1 MKLIEQ
7 IDIQPQNTKWL
18 YDLHTKGLITV
29 DNSFQREYVWL
40 EKHQIKLIET
50 VLIGSPIPEI
60 YLWNIGTD
68 SDTGDTKYSIVDGQ
82 QRTGALFQFIQNKF
96 KLKESILDCKT
107 NVFNEIKN
115 RFFKDLED
123 AQKQAIWA
131 YVFSIRIVRQ
141 SVTRQNIV
149 QMFLRLNS
157 NNMTL
162 NPQELRNAEFEGEF
176 MLLASYLA
184 DFQFWENNKLFSIA
198 DRRRMRDITF
208 ISNLLTFMKLGIDE
222 EITSKNINRIY
233 ELFNEEYP
241 NKEKDI
247 EMFSSMILVID
258 QIIEK
263 NSYRQSFLSSKVH
276 LYSLFTFIYAIVV
289 SGKAVTKEQIE
300 KYRNFIDNYDN
311 DDVLIKYFEDKM
323 TIISEYKSKSKEG
336 TNQKTN
342 RLRRFEI
349 LTNLLK

>member
-18 YDLHTKGLITV
+18 YDLHSKGLIEV

-40 EKHQIKLIET
+40 EKHQIKLIES

-82 QRTGALFQFIQNKF
+82 QRTGAIFQFIQNKF
-96 KLKESILDCKT
+96 RLKDGVLDSKT
-107 NVFNEIKN
+107 EVFSVIKN
-115 RFFKDLED
+115 RFFKNLED
-123 AQKQAIWA
+123 IHKQAIWS
-131 YVFSIRIVRQ
+131 YVFSIRIVRT
-141 SVTRQNIV
+141 SVPREQIV

-176 MLLASYLA
+176 IELAAQLA
-184 DFQFWENNKLFSIA
+184 ELPFWDKNKLFGIA
-198 DRRRMRDITF
+198 DRRRMRDVTF

-241 NKEKDI
+241 DKEKDI
-247 EMFSSMILVID
+247 ETFTKVTDTLD
-258 QIIEK
+258 QIID
-263 NSYRQSFLSSKVH
+263 NNTYRQTFFSSKVH
-276 LYSLFTFIYAIVV
+276 LYSLFNFIYGIII
-289 SGKAVTKEQIE
+289 SGKTMTKGQIE
-300 KYRNFIDNYDN
+300 SYRNFIDNYEN
-311 DDVLIKYFEDKM
+311 EPLLIKYFDKNIP
-323 TIISEYKSKSKEG
+323 IINEYKAKSKEG
-336 TNQKTN
+336 TNQKAN
-342 RLRRFEI
+342 RVRRYEI
-349 LTNLLK
+349 LTELIK

>member
-18 YDLHTKGLITV
+18 YDLHTKGLIEV

-68 SDTGDTKYSIVDGQ
+68 SNTGDTKYSIIDGQ

-96 KLKESILDCKT
+96 KLKEGILDSKIEI
-107 NVFNEIKN
+107 FSEIKN

-123 AQKQAIWA
+123 KHKQAIWS
-131 YVFSIRIVRQ
+131 YVFSIRVVRTSVPREKIVH
-141 SVTRQNIV
+141 
-149 QMFLRLNS
+149 MFLRLNT
-157 NNMTL
+157 NNMSL

-176 MLLASYLA
+176 VELAAQLA
-184 DFQFWENNKLFSIA
+184 DLPFWENNKLFGVA
-198 DRRRMRDITF
+198 DRRRMRDVTF
-208 ISNLLTFMKLGIDE
+208 VSNLLTFMKLGIEE

-233 ELFNEEYP
+233 ELFNETYP

-247 EMFSSMILVID
+247 EVFTQVISVID
-258 QIIEK
+258 SIIEG

-276 LYSLFTFIYAIVV
+276 LYSLFNFVYGILIT
-289 SGKAVTKEQIE
+289 GKTLTTKQIE
-300 KYRNFIDNYDN
+300 NYRNFIDNYDN
-311 DDVLIKYFEDKM
+311 DAVLVKYFDKNM
-323 TIISEYKSKSKEG
+323 PIINEYKSKSKEG
-336 TNQKTN
+336 TNQKAN
-342 RLRRFEI
+342 RLRRYEI
-349 LTNLLK
+349 LTTLIK

>member
-7 IDIQPQNTKWL
+7 IDIQPQSTKWL

-96 KLKESILDCKT
+96 KLKESILDST
-107 NVFNEIKN
+107 TEVFSVIKN

-131 YVFSIRIVRQ
+131 YIFSIRIVRNA
-141 SVTRQNIV
+141 VPREKIV

-176 MLLASYLA
+176 MELAAQLA
-184 DFQFWENNKLFSIA
+184 ELPFWEKNKLFGIA
-198 DRRRMRDITF
+198 DRRRMRDVTF
-208 ISNLLTFMKLGIDE
+208 VSNLLTFMKLGIDE
-222 EITSKNINRIY
+222 GITSKNINRIY
-233 ELFNEEYP
+233 ELFNDEYP

-247 EMFSSMILVID
+247 EMFNNVISSID
-258 QIIEK
+258 GIIDG
-263 NSYRQSFLSSKVH
+263 NTYRQSFLSSKVH
-276 LYSLFTFIYAIVV
+276 LYSLFTLIYSILI
-289 SGKAVTKEQIE
+289 SDKTITEEQIE
-300 KYRNFIDNYDN
+300 HYRNFIDNYDN
-311 DDVLIKYFEDKM
+311 EQVLAKYFDKKLS
-323 TIISEYKSKSKEG
+323 IIDEYKSKSKEG
-336 TNQKTN
+336 TNQKAN

-349 LTNLLK
+349 LNELVK

>member
-50 VLIGSPIPEI
+50 ILIGSPIPEI

-96 KLKESILDCKT
+96 KLKESILESKT

-141 SVTRQNIV
+141 SVTRENIV

-176 MLLASYLA
+176 MLLASHLA
-184 DFQFWENNKLFSIA
+184 EFPFWENNKLFSIA
-198 DRRRMRDITF
+198 DRRRMRDVTF

-247 EMFSSMILVID
+247 EMFSSVISVID
-258 QIIEK
+258 KIIEN

-276 LYSLFTFIYAIVV
+276 LYSLFTFIYGIVL

-311 DDVLIKYFEDKM
+311 DDVLVKYFEDKL
-323 TIISEYKSKSKEG
+323 TIINEYKSKSKEG

-349 LTNLLK
+349 LTELLK

>member
-1 MKLIEQ
+1 MKLIEL

-82 QRTGALFQFIQNKF
+82 QRTGALFQFIQNKY
-96 KLKESILDCKT
+96 KLKEGLLDSKSE
-107 NVFNEIKN
+107 VFSNIKN
-115 RFFKDLED
+115 RFFKDLEI
-123 AQKQAIWA
+123 AEKQAIWA
-131 YVFSIRIVRQ
+131 YMFSIRIVRQ
-141 SVTRQNIV
+141 SVSRDKIV

-176 MLLASYLA
+176 MMLAAHLA
-184 DFQFWENNKLFSIA
+184 EFPFWEDNKLFGIA

-208 ISNLLTFMKLGIDE
+208 ISNLLTFMKLGIEE

-233 ELFNEEYP
+233 ELFNDEYP
-241 NKEKDI
+241 NKEKDVELFADVI
-247 EMFSSMILVID
+247 SVID
-258 QIIEK
+258 EIIES
-263 NSYRQSFLSSKVH
+263 NTYRQSFLSSKVH
-276 LYSLFTFIYAIVV
+276 LYSLFTFIYGILV
-289 SGKAVTKEQIE
+289 SGKTISKEQIE

-311 DDVLIKYFEDKM
+311 EEVLLKYFDNKM
-323 TIISEYKSKSKEG
+323 IIINEYKSKTKEG
-336 TNQKTN
+336 TNQKAN

-349 LTNLLK
+349 LTELVK

>member
-1 MKLIEQ
+1 MKLIEL

-18 YDLHTKGLITV
+18 YDLHNSGLIEV

-50 VLIGSPIPEI
+50 ILIGSPIPEI

-68 SDTGDTKYSIVDGQ
+68 SDTGNTKYSIVDGQ

-96 KLKESILDCKT
+96 KLKEGILDPKT
-107 NVFNEIKN
+107 DVFSDIKN

-123 AQKQAIWA
+123 KDKQAIWS
-131 YVFSIRIVRQ
+131 YIFSIRVVRY
-141 SVTRQNIV
+141 SVEREKIV

-176 MLLASYLA
+176 MELASQLA
-184 DFQFWENNKLFSIA
+184 ELSFWEENKLFGIA

-208 ISNLLTFMKLGIDE
+208 ISNLLTFMKLGIGE
-222 EITSKNINRIY
+222 EISSKNINKIY

-247 EMFSSMILVID
+247 EQFTATISIID
-258 QIIEK
+258 QIIDR
-263 NSYRQSFLSSKVH
+263 NTYRQSFLSGKVH
-276 LYSLFTFIYAIVV
+276 LYSLFTFVYGIVI
-289 SGKAVTKEQIE
+289 SGKTITTQQIE
-300 KYRNFIDNYDN
+300 NYRNFIDNYDN
-311 DDVLIKYFEDKM
+311 DRVLIKYFNGNIP
-323 TIISEYKSKSKEG
+323 IINEYKSKSKEG
-336 TNQKTN
+336 TNQKAN

-349 LTNLLK
+349 LNKLIK